1 MHRKGVIPH
10 TKERERLESL
20 HNLQILET
28 PVEQRFE
35 LITGL
40 LCTIFDVPVSAI
52 SLVDLHRQWFKS
64 IHGHQVDQTD
74 RCVSFC
80 QHTILGND
88 VMVIPDA
95 RFDDRF
101 GNNPFVT
108 GNPGIVFYAGTPIF
122 SPEGLPIAS
131 LCIIGYEPKSLD
143 ERDRAILKMF
153 ARLVEQMLQ
162 APRANKTE
170 ESMIRQVCEQWRS
183 SMIDP
188 LTRQWNAEG
197 IQTLIRES
205 IVEAQSNRERVGL
218 SLIRLEGIDAIRQDQ
233 GAIACEQAIHHFSRE
248 LLASLPAHDIIGRL
262 RGNEFACLHTNLR
275 DKQHLLERIN
285 IIREAA
291 RRSAQKTRANKIE
304 ASIASV
310 LTHPRGTTSAPV
322 LMERVEDLLA
332 GIKSDPDQAR
342 VVMESFNE
350 DGTIQHAA

>member
-1 MHRKGVIPH
+1 MHREGVIPH
-10 TKERERLESL
+10 TKERERLDSL
-20 HNLQILET
+20 YNLQILET
-28 PVEQRFE
+28 PIEQRFE

-52 SLVDLHRQWFKS
+52 SFVDLHRQWFKS
-64 IHGHQVDQTD
+64 IQGLAIEQTD

-80 QHTILGND
+80 QHTILGDD

-101 GNNPFVT
+101 GNNPLVT
-108 GNPGIVFYAGTPIF
+108 SDPGIVFYAGTPIY

-131 LCIIGYEPKSLD
+131 LCIIGYEPRSLD
-143 ERDRAILKMF
+143 ERDRAILRKL

-162 APRANKTE
+162 APRANDTE
-170 ESMIRQVCEQWRS
+170 ESMVRKVGEQWRS

-205 IVEAQSNRERVGL
+205 IIESQTQRERIGL
-218 SLIRLEGIDAIRQDQ
+218 SLIRLEGIDALRQDQ
-233 GAIACEQAIHHFSRE
+233 GIVASERATYLFSRE

-262 RGNEFACLHTNLR
+262 RGNEFACLHTHPR
-275 DKQHLLERIN
+275 DKQSLQERVDL
-285 IIREAA
+285 IREAA
-291 RRSAQKTRANKIE
+291 HRAARGTGPHTIE
-304 ASIASV
+304 ASIATV
-310 LTHPRGTTSAPV
+310 LTHPRGNTRSHE

-332 GIKSDPDQAR
+332 GIKPELGKSH
-342 VVMESFNE
+342 VIMESYNE
-350 DGTIQHAA
+350 NGTVQRAA